1 MVLTMMFIVFDTTI
15 MKPPKKTEDSKVV
28 TASDNTKARNQKKVN
43 NLKGTES
50 GMASGMKKGANAT
63 RQPEH

>member
-1 MVLTMMFIVFDTTI
+1 
-15 MKPPKKTEDSKVV
+15 MKPPKKTADSKVV
-28 TASDNTKARNQKKVN
+28 TADDNTKARNRKKVA

-50 GMASGMKKGANAT
+50 GMASGMKKGDNAN

>member
-1 MVLTMMFIVFDTTI
+1 